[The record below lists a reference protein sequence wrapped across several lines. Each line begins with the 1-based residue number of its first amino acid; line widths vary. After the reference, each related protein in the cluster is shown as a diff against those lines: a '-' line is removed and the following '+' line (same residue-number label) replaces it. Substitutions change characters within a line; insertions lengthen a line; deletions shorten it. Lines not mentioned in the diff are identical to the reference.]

1 MPDAI
6 TLLKTD
12 HKRVE
17 ALFKKFEKAGE
28 NAHTTKRDIVDK
40 IIEELSVH
48 AAIEEQVF
56 YPAVRAAV
64 PEADDDVLEGLEEH
78 HVVKWTLSELD
89 GMDPE
94 HERFTAKVTVL
105 MESVRH
111 HVEEEESDMFP
122 KVREALGRKALT
134 EIGDAMEQAKEV
146 APTRPHPRQPDEPPG
161 NLMAGPAAAALD
173 KARKAG
179 MEAVERGLKA
189 VPSRRS

>member
-1 MPDAI
+1 MDAL
-6 TLLKTD
+6 TLLKND
-12 HKRVE
+12 HKTVKG
-17 ALFKKFEKAGE
+17 LFNKFDKLGDRA
-28 NAHTTKRDIVDK
+28 TKSKREIVDK
-40 IIEELSVH
+40 IIEELSIH
-48 AAIEEQVF
+48 AAIEEQIL
-56 YPAVRAAV
+56 YPAVRAAL
-64 PEADDDVLEGLEEH
+64 PDVEEDILESLEEH

-94 HERFTAKVTVL
+94 HERFVAKVTVL

-122 KVREALGRKALT
+122 KVREALGRKALV
-134 EIGDAMEQAKEV
+134 EIGDAMEAAKKV

-189 VPSRRS
+189 VRSRRS

>member
-6 TLLKTD
+6 TLLKAD

-17 ALFKKFEKAGE
+17 ALFKKFEKAGD
-28 NAHTTKRDIVDK
+28 NAHKTKRDLVDQM
-40 IIEELSVH
+40 IEELSVH
-48 AAIEEQVF
+48 AAVEEQVF
-56 YPAVRAAV
+56 YPALRQAV
-64 PEADDDVLEGLEEH
+64 PDADDDVLEGLEEH

-94 HERFTAKVTVL
+94 HERFKAKVTVL

-134 EIGDAMEQAKEV
+134 EIGDAMEQARKV

-161 NLMAGPAAAALD
+161 NLVAGPAAAALD

-179 MEAVERGLKA
+179 MDAVERGLKA
-189 VPSRRS
+189 VRSRRS